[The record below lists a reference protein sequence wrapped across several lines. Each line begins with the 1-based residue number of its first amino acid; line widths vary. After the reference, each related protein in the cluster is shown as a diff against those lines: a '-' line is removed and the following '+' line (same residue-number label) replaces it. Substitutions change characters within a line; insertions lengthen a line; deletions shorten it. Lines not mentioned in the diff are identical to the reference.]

1 MSNEVTKGRP
11 RSFKVP
17 DLSLYST
24 YGSGSDLIVEFFRA
38 EIKPVG
44 VRSRSRPF
52 LLGVGSRTS
61 DVRSRPKMRRLRNTA
76 VNPLQYRAGG

>member
-24 YGSGSDLIVEFFRA
+24 YGSDLIVEFFRA